1 MALPSTVR
9 APGKEGTFSAD
20 LSTLLVVLGKEGYT
34 HDMEKENTQTA
45 MPELPQVQLA
55 RVPGA
60 YAVLRLRADEPVPAE
75 RQGAF
80 YSITRTERET
90 SVVLDEELVP
100 PGGLAET
107 GFALFRVKGELDF
120 SLTGVMAALSLPLAT
135 AGISL
140 FALST
145 FDTDWL
151 LVREESVPDAVA
163 AWQGVGHLVDV

>member
-1 MALPSTVR
+1 MDT
-9 APGKEGTFSAD
+9 KNHQE
-20 LSTLLVVLGKEGYT
+20 
-34 HDMEKENTQTA
+34 QQ
-45 MPELPQVQLA
+45 PELLNVQLA

-60 YAVLRLRADEPVPAE
+60 YAVVRLRVDEPVPAE

-100 PGGLAET
+100 PGALAET

-120 SLTGVMAALSLPLAT
+120 SLTGVMAALCLPLAM
-135 AGISL
+135 AGVSL

-151 LVREESVPDAVA
+151 LVQGENVPEAIA
-163 AWQGVGHLVDV
+163 AWQGAGHVVDG